1 VTNAG
6 SARYEF
12 LEHPGPLAFAHR
24 GGAGAWP
31 ENTWP
36 AFEHAAALG
45 YRYLETDAH
54 VTADGVV
61 VAFHDHSLDRVTDRT
76 GRIAALRW
84 ADVRRARIAG
94 AHEPVR
100 LDELLAAFPD
110 RRFNLDPKDDAV
122 VDPLAAVIARTGSV
136 DRVCIGSFRERRLM
150 RMRALLGPRL
160 CTAAGPPVIARL
172 RAESWGVPF
181 GVHPAACV
189 QVPARVA
196 RLTLVDRR
204 FVRALHRRGLGVHVW
219 TVDDPAEMNR
229 LLDLGARGIMTDQPA
244 VLRDVL
250 VARGTWYAA

>member
-1 VTNAG
+1 
-6 SARYEF
+6 
-12 LEHPGPLAFAHR
+12 
-24 GGAGAWP
+24 
-31 ENTWP
+31 
-36 AFEHAAALG
+36 
-45 YRYLETDAH
+45 
-54 VTADGVV
+54 
-61 VAFHDHSLDRVTDRT
+61 
-76 GRIAALRW
+76 
-84 ADVRRARIAG
+84 
-94 AHEPVR
+94 
-100 LDELLAAFPD
+100 
-110 RRFNLDPKDDAV
+110 
-122 VDPLAAVIARTGSV
+122 
-136 DRVCIGSFRERRLM
+136 M

-250 VARGTWYAA
+250 VERGTWYAA